1 MTSAADLA
9 PLNPDYA
16 ETTRRFLLAMPIVQD
31 LAFAITDVGPGR
43 FEITQPYRR
52 ELSFRDGIFQAG
64 PIGTIADMAA
74 VCAAATMLPAGWSC
88 STVDFTLKLLAAAT
102 GDRLIAGCFATAGR
116 CPLVPLTSSSAVASG
131 RRSARRRSAR
141 RAILPWLPPRKHLA
155 TPGRSSDQE
164 SREPGISIRSAA
176 RQS

>member
-31 LAFAITDVGPGR
+31 LGFAITDVGPGR

-102 GDRLIAGCFATAGR
+102 GDRLIARGRLLRHGRPLSFGAADVFVGRGERETLWATA
-116 CPLVPLTSSSAVASG
+116 LTSMRNFA
-131 RRSARRRSAR
+131 
-141 RAILPWLPPRKHLA
+141 LA
-155 TPGRSSDQE
+155 
-164 SREPGISIRSAA
+164 AA
-176 RQS
+176 T

>member
-31 LAFAITDVGPGR
+31 LGFAITDVGPGR

-88 STVDFTLKLLAAAT
+88 STVDFTLKLLAAAQT
-102 GDRLIAGCFATAGR
+102 AAMSAMVPIGPAWKMPSRKESSRL
-116 CPLVPLTSSSAVASG
+116 
-131 RRSARRRSAR
+131 
-141 RAILPWLPPRKHLA
+141 
-155 TPGRSSDQE
+155 
-164 SREPGISIRSAA
+164 
-176 RQS
+176 